1 MMYNILVFVP
11 FKIMDYIAEIDKMSK
26 KMKEVQKN
34 NICVVSEDYLDDV
47 QKGGGLVKIM
57 AHKISS
63 WGDIV
68 REHVCVLA
76 CLCTWV
82 LVIAEHYVHYEL
94 SIETRQV
101 WTATTAEAAATADL
115 SG

>member
-1 MMYNILVFVP
+1 
-11 FKIMDYIAEIDKMSK
+11 MSK

-34 NICVVSEDYLDDV
+34 NVCVVSEDYLDDV

-68 REHVCVLA
+68 SVKQSCQLHFVCAV
-76 CLCTWV
+76 
-82 LVIAEHYVHYEL
+82 
-94 SIETRQV
+94 RQHSQV
-101 WTATTAEAAATADL
+101 A
-115 SG
+115 